1 MNGKCTELNP
11 SSSMITLNVT
21 DKIEIFLSGEE
32 NMTQQYA
39 VSKRFTVY
47 TKPQQIKSKSVR
59 ILSLLILSEAPLTAT
74 KMHWDL

>member
-47 TKPQQIKSKSVR
+47 TKPQQFKSKSVR
-59 ILSLLILSEAPLTAT
+59 ILFLLILSETPLTAI

>member
-1 MNGKCTELNP
+1 MDGKCTELNP

-32 NMTQQYA
+32 NTTQQYA

-47 TKPQQIKSKSVR
+47 TKPQRLKAKA
-59 ILSLLILSEAPLTAT
+59 LGYFPC
-74 KMHWDL
+74 

>member
-1 MNGKCTELNP
+1 MF
-11 SSSMITLNVT
+11 TLNVT

-59 ILSLLILSEAPLTAT
+59 ILFLLILSETPLTAT
-74 KMHWDL
+74 KLHWDL